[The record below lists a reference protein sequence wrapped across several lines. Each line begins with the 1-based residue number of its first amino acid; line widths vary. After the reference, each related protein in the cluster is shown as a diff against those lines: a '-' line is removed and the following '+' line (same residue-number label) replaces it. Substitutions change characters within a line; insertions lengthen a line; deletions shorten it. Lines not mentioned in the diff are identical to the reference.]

1 MTAQSFAERLG
12 SLSHLSDSDVDAIL
26 SMPWS
31 AVSVKRGRDI
41 LSVEARPDYVYVI
54 ESGWAA
60 RYGIRSNGSRRIT
73 GFMLPGDF
81 CGIHA
86 TTDEPMDHAIVALS
100 SCEVARISKATFQEV
115 LATSPAIS
123 TALWRAKL
131 SDEAILRMWLLN
143 SQEAAQALA
152 HLLCELHARAEA
164 TGLAH
169 EGHFA
174 APLTQEHLGDA
185 IGTTSV
191 HTNRIVKLLREAKLA
206 TIGGGEVVV
215 HDIKALQS
223 YCGFSPAYLHL
234 PARSLHAG
242 VVSS

>member
-1 MTAQSFAERLG
+1 MTARSFAERLS
-12 SLSHLSDSDVDAIL
+12 SLGHLSASDVDAIL

-31 AVSVKRGRDI
+31 AISVKRARDI
-41 LSVEARPDYVYVI
+41 LSLGERPDYVYVI
-54 ESGWAA
+54 DSGWAA
-60 RYGIRSNGSRRIT
+60 RYGVRSSGTRRIT

-86 TTDEPMDHAIVALS
+86 TTGEPMDHAIVALS
-100 SCEVARISKATFQEV
+100 NCEVSRISKSAFQEV

-131 SDEAILRMWLLN
+131 TDESILRMWLLN

-164 TGLAH
+164 TGLVH

-174 APLTQEHLGDA
+174 APLTQEHMGDA
-185 IGTTSV
+185 IGMTSV
-191 HTNRIVKLLREAKLA
+191 HTNRIVKVLREAKLA
-206 TIGGGEVVV
+206 TVGGGEVVV
-215 HDIKALQS
+215 HDIEALQR

-234 PARSLHAG
+234 PERSLQAG
-242 VVSS
+242 TVNG

>member
-1 MTAQSFAERLG
+1 MTARSFAERLS
-12 SLSHLSDSDVDAIL
+12 SLGNLSDSDVNAIL

-31 AVSVKRGRDI
+31 AVSVKRGKDI
-41 LSVEARPDYVYVI
+41 LSLGERPDYVYVI

-60 RYGIRSNGSRRIT
+60 RYGVRRNGTRRIT

-86 TTDEPMDHAIVALS
+86 TTGEPMEHAIVALS
-100 SCEVARISKATFQEV
+100 TCEVARISKSALQEV
-115 LATSPAIS
+115 LATSLAIS

-131 SDEAILRMWLLN
+131 TDEAILRMWLLN

-164 TGLAH
+164 TGLVH

-174 APLTQEHLGDA
+174 APLTQEHIGDA
-185 IGTTSV
+185 IGITSV
-191 HTNRIVKLLREAKLA
+191 HTNRIVKMLREAKLA
-206 TIGGGEVVV
+206 TVRGGEVVV
-215 HDIKALQS
+215 PDIEALRR

-234 PARSLHAG
+234 PARSRQLGA
-242 VVSS
+242 VST